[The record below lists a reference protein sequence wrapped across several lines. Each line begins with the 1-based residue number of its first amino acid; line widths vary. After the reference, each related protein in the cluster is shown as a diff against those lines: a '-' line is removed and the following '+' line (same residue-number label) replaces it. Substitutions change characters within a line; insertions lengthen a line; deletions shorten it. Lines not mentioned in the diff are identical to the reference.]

1 MNNKKKI
8 MPKWNVLWILKSD
21 YVCKNLLQL
30 QSFTRTAEEMYVT
43 QPTISKAIH
52 HLEQEMGVPLFH
64 KGQAGRKRDVALTYM
79 GDKFINMLW

>member
-1 MNNKKKI
+1 MECFVDIKSLTMFVKI
-8 MPKWNVLWILKSD
+8 V
-21 YVCKNLLQL
+21 QL

-64 KGQAGRKRDVALTYM
+64 KGQAGRKR
-79 GDKFINMLW
+79 